1 MNKQRR
7 AALKAILPQL
17 EELKTMIENVTG
29 DLGAIR
35 DEEQEAFDNMPESLQ
50 DSDRGQTMQE
60 YIDTMEGVLDA
71 LGDLDLD
78 DLYSHVEE
86 IAEG

>member
-60 YIDTMEGVLDA
+60 YIDTMEGGLDA

-78 DLYSHVEE
+78 DLYRQVEE